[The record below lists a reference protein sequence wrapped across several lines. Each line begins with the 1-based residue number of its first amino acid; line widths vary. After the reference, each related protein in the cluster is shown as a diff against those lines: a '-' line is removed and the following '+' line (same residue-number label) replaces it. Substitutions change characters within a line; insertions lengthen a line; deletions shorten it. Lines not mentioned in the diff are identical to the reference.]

1 MKVEIEE
8 SKLQTAYANACDGVK
23 DFMESLFGKKVFEL
37 QSPRWTI
44 TRLSARMRM
53 LVWR

>member
-23 DFMESLFGKKVFEL
+23 DFMESLFGKKVFEAA
-37 QSPRWTI
+37 SPRWTI

>member
-23 DFMESLFGKKVFEL
+23 DFYGK
-37 QSPRWTI
+37 P
-44 TRLSARMRM
+44 
-53 LVWR
+53 VWEKGV

>member
-23 DFMESLFGKKVFEL
+23 DLSL
-37 QSPRWTI
+37 I
-44 TRLSARMRM
+44 HI
-53 LVWR
+53 